1 MSRVTLIGAGPGD
14 SELLTRKAWRI
25 LGEADVVLHD
35 ALIDCA
41 GMQSAAPDAKWLDV
55 GKRLG
60 RVSVEQEFIC
70 RLLVS
75 YAKKG
80 LNVVRLKGGDPSIF
94 GRMAEEIDACRE
106 AGLTVEV
113 VPGVTSACA
122 AAAQIQTSLTLR
134 GISRSVAF
142 VTPRVG
148 KRSVASDSEWLAV
161 SLAAHT
167 IVLYMAGSQSKDI
180 GEQLIV
186 GGKSP
191 DLPVCVIENASLSG
205 VCLRMSLREL
215 ANNSLPTL
223 TGPVLI
229 MLGEA
234 FSTANSKFI
243 QDVKNASNTQF
254 AEAATG

>member
-1 MSRVTLIGAGPGD
+1 MMSRVSLIGAGPGD
-14 SELLTRKAWRI
+14 PELLTRKAWRI

-35 ALIDCA
+35 ALIDTD
-41 GMQSAAPDAKWLDV
+41 GMRSSAPDAKWVDV

-60 RVSVEQEFIC
+60 QVSVEQEFIC
-70 RLLVS
+70 RILVS

-80 LNVVRLKGGDPSIF
+80 FNVVRLKGGDPSIF
-94 GRMAEEIDACRE
+94 GRMTEEIDACRD

-113 VPGVTSACA
+113 IPGVTSACA

-148 KRSVASDSEWLAV
+148 KRSIAANSEWLAV
-161 SLAAHT
+161 SLVAHT
-167 IVLYMAGSQSKDI
+167 VVLYMASAQSKEI
-180 GEQLIV
+180 AEQLIA

-191 DLPVCVIENASLSG
+191 ELPVCVIENASLSG
-205 VCLRMSLREL
+205 VCLRMSLRDL
-215 ANNSLPTL
+215 ANSSLPIL
-223 TGPVLI
+223 TGPVLL

-234 FSTANSKFI
+234 FSTANSKYI
-243 QDVKNASNTQF
+243 QDVANASKSQF
-254 AEAATG
+254 A